1 MRPARSTAGR
11 STPRRPVRRRAFGA
25 LAVALAL
32 SVGGV
37 VSSGAAAA
45 APARPDTADRAAP
58 AGQEAACIREGL
70 APIPVTLR
78 ASAEWSE
85 GTGRPWFEVRWSGK
99 PLAAGCDV
107 QRSVAVYSVL
117 WFPHLRYS
125 LTEEFSIH
133 FLEFWNG
140 RRAVRGE
147 RERYFSNSSF
157 EGLECIRRARA
168 KLRYEVTAPGGAVL
182 GRRIVE
188 APVKLPPC
196 SE

>member
-1 MRPARSTAGR
+1 
-11 STPRRPVRRRAFGA
+11 VRLRALGA

-32 SVGGV
+32 SVGGL
-37 VSSGAAAA
+37 STSGAAAQA
-45 APARPDTADRAAP
+45 SARPDTATQATSV
-58 AGQEAACIREGL
+58 GQDAACIREGL

-78 ASAEWSE
+78 AGAESSY
-85 GTGRPWFEVRWSGK
+85 GTGTPWFEVRWSGR

-133 FLEFWNG
+133 YLEFWNG
-140 RRAVRGE
+140 NKAVRGE
-147 RERYFSNSSF
+147 SDRYVSNAHY

-182 GRRIVE
+182 GRRIVA

-196 SE
+196 SQ